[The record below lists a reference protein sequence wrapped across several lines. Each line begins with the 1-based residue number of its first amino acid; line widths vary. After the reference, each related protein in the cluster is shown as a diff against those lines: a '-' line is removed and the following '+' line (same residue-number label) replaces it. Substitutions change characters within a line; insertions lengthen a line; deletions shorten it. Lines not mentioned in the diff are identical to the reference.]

1 MRNSRKVLFLKQI
14 HSIGMCF
21 VVFILM
27 PNCFAKEMMNWAF
40 SLWLLTR
47 YKKNRRCKWERVI
60 ASVYISSVLKNRLQS
75 FQKKSIA
82 WLGLTDSIFE
92 NDKKKRHKDLN
103 TKWQDVLVV
112 GNDTWF
118 LALLDI
124 LLGRSRLMIRVV
136 QTTSSIIQHM
146 C

>member
-1 MRNSRKVLFLKQI
+1 MGYETQEKVLLPLKQI

-21 VVFILM
+21 VSFILM

-60 ASVYISSVLKNRLQS
+60 ASVYISSVLENRLQS

-82 WLGLTDSIFE
+82 WLQIILERKQQKAQRSCYKQRLIGQRKNV
-92 NDKKKRHKDLN
+92 NDRVGCLSSWKRY
-103 TKWQDVLVV
+103 LVF
-112 GNDTWF
+112 GSTRYIAW
-118 LALLDI
+118 
-124 LLGRSRLMIRVV
+124 S
-136 QTTSSIIQHM
+136 Q
-146 C
+146 